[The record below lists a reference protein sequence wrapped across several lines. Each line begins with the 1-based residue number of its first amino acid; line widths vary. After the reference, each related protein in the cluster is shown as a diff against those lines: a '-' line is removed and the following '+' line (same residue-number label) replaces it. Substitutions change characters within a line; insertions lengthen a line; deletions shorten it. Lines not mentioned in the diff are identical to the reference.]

1 MSGSGGLW
9 GMSKSVGERG
19 GRGLLLGALA
29 IAVAVAA
36 WPDSPSPPGA
46 TASTTTVEDASEDAG
61 EAEAISPEPAPVDAA
76 GAFAIEDVLAQAE
89 VTPGTF
95 MVLGTAPRPRD
106 GRPIL
111 TLGGA
116 VRAGE
121 AWAVALHARF
131 GPCEDVARTAS
142 RAERLVP
149 GSAALVVRCPEG
161 DDRTTIYVFGA
172 APGTNPGVLLQ
183 VSCGH
188 TDYDLRGTTIAVTS
202 VDEQG
207 RRRDDLE
214 YSLDGP
220 ILETAGRLPPYCD
233 RLDD

>member
-1 MSGSGGLW
+1 M
-9 GMSKSVGERG
+9 RG
-19 GRGLLLGALA
+19 PLLGALA
-29 IAVAVAA
+29 VAVAVAV
-36 WPDSPSPPGA
+36 WPDSASPPGA
-46 TASTTTVEDASEDAG
+46 RASTTTAVEDAG

-95 MVLGTAPRPRD
+95 MVLGTAPRSRD

-121 AWAVALHARF
+121 AWTVALHARF

-183 VSCGH
+183 VSCGR
-188 TDYDLRGTTIAVTS
+188 TDYELRGTTIAVTS
-202 VDEQG
+202 VDEHG

-220 ILETAGRLPPYCD
+220 ILEIAGRLPPYCD